1 MLWKGQSCAKAGPNG
16 MLVRHGCGSGAWNAS
31 AYSSKQAPG
40 DITLQFRCSSKQRTM
55 VGLAIGNSNS
65 NFSDIDCAM
74 FCDKGTLRAYE
85 LGKHTWDGPHYNDS
99 QVLGVR
105 RAGSVV
111 TFLQNGTLLRTC
123 SRRLSGN
130 VLADVSMHDAQGGVL
145 EASWTGGGMSG
156 TGASSCHIILNVCP
170 YISFEFLLVL
180 VECDAWN

>member
-1 MLWKGQSCAKAGPNG
+1 
-16 MLVRHGCGSGAWNAS
+16 
-31 AYSSKQAPG
+31 
-40 DITLQFRCSSKQRTM
+40 M

-85 LGKHTWDGPHYNDS
+85 LGKHTWDGPRYIEGH
-99 QVLGVR
+99 VLGVR

-145 EASWTGGGMSG
+145 EASWMGGQLQLPGVNVIWNNLRCKGFSSASQSG
-156 TGASSCHIILNVCP
+156 NSPPELVNKGGSGCTSSKRCNVC
-170 YISFEFLLVL
+170 
-180 VECDAWN
+180 